1 LDALD
6 PNDLRALVDEAIQK
20 EIEPTA
26 WKRCTDVEK
35 AERESL
41 RTVLDSWQGAS

>member
-6 PNDLRALVDEAIQK
+6 PNVLRDLVEKAICA

-26 WKRCTDVEK
+26 WHRCAAVDR

-41 RTVLDSWQGAS
+41 RTVLDSRGAV